1 MKTSTNTAAAAQIG
15 AVKRRITT
23 TDDSVAARKQ
33 KVARKL
39 REAIRGVSLYSPT
52 SGQLHSLRSTWTRLR
67 GSLVSVA
74 APQRWRPM
82 PVVNYV

>member
-15 AVKRRITT
+15 AVKRIITT
-23 TDDSVAARKQ
+23 TDSVAARKQ

-39 REAIRGVSLYSPT
+39 REAIRGVSSYSPT

-67 GSLVSVA
+67 GSPVSVA
-74 APQRWRPM
+74 TPQRRRPM